1 MDQCTLDGRVVQ
13 RPRLD
18 ARDIGRRFVQRQLLH
33 RPHAIPA
40 DGRQQIEGLPAGR
53 LELLLHPAPDRLA
66 VRQQVVETRR

>member
-13 RPRLD
+13 R
-18 ARDIGRRFVQRQLLH
+18 QQLH
-33 RPHAIPA
+33 RPHAILA